1 MCNKGKF
8 FICETCG
15 NLVGLVLEGGGELV
29 CCGHAMK
36 ELVANTKDAA
46 YEKHIPEV
54 KVEGN
59 KVTVQVGSVIH
70 PMVEE
75 HYIQFIY
82 LVTKN
87 GAQKKCLSPGEAP
100 IAEFA
105 LVEGDE
111 VIAAYEYCNLHGL
124 WKKEC

>member
-1 MCNKGKF
+1 MCNKGMF
-8 FICETCG
+8 YFCEVCG

-29 CCGHAMK
+29 CCGQPMK
-36 ELVANTKDAA
+36 KLVANTKDAA

-54 KVEGN
+54 SVEGN
-59 KVTVQVGSVIH
+59 KVTVKVGSVEH
-70 PMVEE
+70 PMVPE

-100 IAEFA
+100 VAEFA
-105 LVEGDE
+105 LVDGDE
-111 VIAAYEYCNLHGL
+111 VIAVYEYCNLHGL
-124 WKKEC
+124 WKKEQ

>member
-1 MCNKGKF
+1 MCNKGRF
-8 FICETCG
+8 YICERCG
-15 NLVGLVLEGGGELV
+15 NLVGLVLEGGGTLV
-29 CCGHAMK
+29 CCGQEMK
-36 ELVANTKDAA
+36 ELVANTKEAA

-59 KVTVQVGSVIH
+59 KVTVQVGSVLH

-75 HYIQFIY
+75 HYIQFVY

-87 GAQKKCLSPGEAP
+87 GAQKKCLVPGEQP

-105 LVEGDE
+105 LVDGDE

-124 WKKEC
+124 WKKEQ

>member
-29 CCGHAMK
+29 CCGEPMK
-36 ELVANTKDAA
+36 ELVANTEDAG
-46 YEKHIPEV
+46 YEKHVPVIT
-54 KVEGN
+54 VEGS
-59 KVTVQVGSVIH
+59 KVTVKVGSVEH

-82 LVTKN
+82 LVTKK
-87 GAQKKCLSPGEAP
+87 GAQKACLSPGEKP
-100 IAEFA
+100 VAEFA

-111 VIAAYEYCNLHGL
+111 VVAAYEYCNLHGL
-124 WKKEC
+124 WIKEM

>member
-1 MCNKGKF
+1 MCNKGMF
-8 FICETCG
+8 YFCEVCG

-29 CCGHAMK
+29 CCGQPMK
-36 ELVANTKDAA
+36 KLVANTKDAA

-54 KVEGN
+54 TIEGN
-59 KVTVQVGSVIH
+59 KVTVKVGSVEH

-82 LVTKN
+82 LVTKK

-100 IAEFA
+100 VAEFA
-105 LVEGDE
+105 LVDGDE
-111 VIAAYEYCNLHGL
+111 VIAVYEYCNLHGL
-124 WKKEC
+124 WKKEQ

>member
-1 MCNKGKF
+1 MCNKGLF
-8 FICETCG
+8 YFCEVCG

-29 CCGHAMK
+29 CCGQPMK
-36 ELVANTKDAA
+36 RLVANTKDAA

-54 KVEGN
+54 SVEGN
-59 KVTVQVGSVIH
+59 KVTVKVGSVEH
-70 PMVEE
+70 PMVPE

-100 IAEFA
+100 AAEFA
-105 LVEGDE
+105 LVDGDE
-111 VIAAYEYCNLHGL
+111 VVAVYEYCNLHGL
-124 WKKEC
+124 WKKEQ

>member
-1 MCNKGKF
+1 MCNKGTF

-29 CCGHAMK
+29 CCGNPMK

-54 KVEGN
+54 TVEGS
-59 KVTVQVGSVIH
+59 KVTVKIGSVEH
-70 PMVEE
+70 PMIEE

-87 GAQKKCLSPGEAP
+87 GAQKVCLSPGEKP
-100 IAEFA
+100 VAEFA
-105 LVEGDE
+105 LVDGDE
-111 VIAAYEYCNLHGL
+111 VLAAYEYCNLHGL
-124 WKKEC
+124 WIKEQ